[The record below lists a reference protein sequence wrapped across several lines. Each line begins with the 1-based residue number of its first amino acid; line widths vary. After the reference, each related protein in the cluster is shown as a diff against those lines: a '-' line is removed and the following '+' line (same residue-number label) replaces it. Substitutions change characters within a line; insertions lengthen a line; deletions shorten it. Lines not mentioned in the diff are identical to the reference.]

1 VTTGIQK
8 NSLDTGVRRY
18 DKLNSDTHFSGAVLS
33 AVPCSKVTDNL
44 VAIHSRA
51 EAEKGEDMANPAR
64 KKILVVVDGS
74 EHSLDAVR
82 YTAKIV
88 PAEGVE
94 IVLFHIATRVPESFW
109 DVEREPAYHYR
120 FADIREWET
129 QQQKMIQE
137 FMSQACDLLYAANIQ
152 RESVRATV
160 RDRNQGIA
168 QDIIAESQDNYD
180 AVVVGR
186 RGLSELKDFVL
197 GSIANKL
204 VEKLVHVPVWI
215 VGAKQQRGKCLVCL
229 DASEGAMLAVDYVA
243 GLLGRSPHLEITLL
257 HVVREF
263 DFFHRMVG
271 KSQVPSADRAWKE
284 KLEDELEQ
292 ATEGINR
299 VFEEATNRLA
309 KGGVAPGRVD
319 QKVVKGA
326 STIVDEAEQGG
337 YDTIVVGRRGLS
349 KVQEF
354 FMGRVSNKVIHL
366 AKDKTVWVV
375 S

>member
-1 VTTGIQK
+1 
-8 NSLDTGVRRY
+8 
-18 DKLNSDTHFSGAVLS
+18 
-33 AVPCSKVTDNL
+33 
-44 VAIHSRA
+44 
-51 EAEKGEDMANPAR
+51 MANPGR

-82 YTAKIV
+82 YTANTV

-94 IVLFHIATRVPESFW
+94 IVLFHIMTKIPESFW
-109 DVEREPAYHYR
+109 DMEREPTYHYR
-120 FADIREWET
+120 FVDIREWEA

-152 RESVRATV
+152 RESVMVEV

-168 QDIIAESQDNYD
+168 QDIIAESQHNYD

-204 VEKLVHVPVWI
+204 VEKLVQVPVWI

-243 GLLGRSPHLEITLL
+243 GLLGRSPHLEITLI

-263 DFFHRMVG
+263 DFFHRMAG
-271 KSQVPSADRAWKE
+271 KTQVQSADRAWKE

-292 ATEGINR
+292 AAKGINR
-299 VFEEATNRLA
+299 VFEEATNRLV
-309 KGGVAPGRVD
+309 KGGIAPGRVAE
-319 QKVVKGA
+319 KVVKGA
-326 STIVDEAEQGG
+326 SSRAGAIVDEAEQGG

-349 KVQEF
+349 RVQEF